1 MASLD
6 IGADYKKV
14 QDKVTATRNYNELK
28 TQYDDTRKQ
37 AGEAFE
43 QKKAAVTGQLGKIKE
58 QTKQYYIDNKQTI
71 DKKNKEYFHSFVET
85 NSKLKAKVFPSKNDL
100 LMNKTENI

>member
-43 QKKAAVTGQLGKIKE
+43 KKKAAVTGQLGKIKE
-58 QTKQYYIDNKQTI
+58 QTKRYQKEIKNQFEQLLDINNTTGGKGSNSTKYIKILYT
-71 DKKNKEYFHSFVET
+71 
-85 NSKLKAKVFPSKNDL
+85 
-100 LMNKTENI
+100 

>member
-6 IGADYKKV
+6 LGVDYKKI

-37 AGEAFE
+37 AGETF
-43 QKKAAVTGQLGKIKE
+43 
-58 QTKQYYIDNKQTI
+58 
-71 DKKNKEYFHSFVET
+71 
-85 NSKLKAKVFPSKNDL
+85 
-100 LMNKTENI
+100 